1 MDWSGLDYLW
11 SFYHLFDLSFLQN
24 PFTAEDPLIRKWCEA
39 KFIQICFRWWNKLIY
54 ILDGLRVSTFSYLVW
69 TILLFK
75 LLVYKNT
82 NWKKTT
88 TLICWLLIVWK
99 KPYATSG
106 LLLKGKHD
114 HSIRDTFKRVIA
126 YNQIRIQGDVNPL
139 RAAVITA
146 PSSYLKTLLLLLK
159 V

>member
-1 MDWSGLDYLW
+1 MSDFALKMTKIEVKVS
-11 SFYHLFDLSFLQN
+11 
-24 PFTAEDPLIRKWCEA
+24 PLAI
-39 KFIQICFRWWNKLIY
+39 N
-54 ILDGLRVSTFSYLVW
+54 S
-69 TILLFK
+69 
-75 LLVYKNT
+75 
-82 NWKKTT
+82 
-88 TLICWLLIVWK
+88 K

-139 RAAVITA
+139 RAAVIVITA
-146 PSSYLKTLLLLLK
+146 TSSYLKTLLLLLK